1 MWFYCRNRTGGVVF
15 YAMPRCVPALQQL
28 CRVTIRKQVISTK
41 VDHLHLPVRLKEFLK
56 YHDLWFTWD
65 FPKTLISL
73 TLYLMIHVYKP
84 NMEFF
89 LNAFRAWICMK
100 SLLLWE
106 GNSVY
111 LPFVTVCSWMASLS
125 LVMWW
130 FFYLHMYLSF
140 EKFRC

>member
-15 YAMPRCVPALQQL
+15 YAMRRCVPALQQL

-56 YHDLWFTWD
+56 YHDLWFTRD

-84 NMEFF
+84 KMDFSWMHFVLESVWNPFYFEREFCLFTFCYCLF
-89 LNAFRAWICMK
+89 LNGK
-100 SLLLWE
+100 SFFSYVMVFLLAYVFIIW
-106 GNSVY
+106 
-111 LPFVTVCSWMASLS
+111 
-125 LVMWW
+125 
-130 FFYLHMYLSF
+130 
-140 EKFRC
+140 KI